1 LNAEVLLDAIDSVTA
16 ATTKFNGLP
25 EGTRAVQLPDTSVNS
40 YFLQVFGR
48 PDGASACECE
58 RSGEANLAQSLHL
71 LNSSDVQNKLTNGQG
86 RAAQLSAEKNLTH
99 PQKIEQIYMQA
110 FARRPDA
117 VELGAAQAYIE
128 KVKNDK
134 QAYEDILWA
143 IINTKEFLFNH

>member
-1 LNAEVLLDAIDSVTA
+1 
-16 ATTKFNGLP
+16 
-25 EGTRAVQLPDTSVNS
+25 
-40 YFLQVFGR
+40 VFGR

-71 LNSSDVQNKLTNGQG
+71 LNSSDVQNKLTNGSG
-86 RAAQLSAEKNLTH
+86 RAAQLSAEKNLNH
-99 PQKIEQIYMQA
+99 QQRIEQVYLQA
-110 FARRPDA
+110 FSRRPDA
-117 VELGAAQAYIE
+117 FELGAATAYIE

>member
-1 LNAEVLLDAIDSVTA
+1 
-16 ATTKFNGLP
+16 
-25 EGTRAVQLPDTSVNS
+25 VNS

-86 RAAQLSAEKNLTH
+86 RAAQLSADKNLTH
-99 PQKIEQIYMQA
+99 PQKIEQIYLQA
-110 FARRPDA
+110 FARLPDA
-117 VELGAAQAYIE
+117 VELGAATAYIE
-128 KVKNDK
+128 KTKNDK